1 MIHKVMRRLLTAI
14 VASAIILAARPP
26 ASSYTL
32 QYRDNSGIVARRWL
46 TSPIL
51 ISFST
56 SLSTPPSNI
65 KAGSD
70 VIGAT
75 RRALRHWAEAAD
87 IQFMELTSS
96 AQTMSPQNVGDGI
109 NLISVSADNAAV
121 FGASES
127 PGRTRV
133 FYDAGGA
140 IVEADIALNP
150 NELFSSDSTPGTYDL
165 ESTLT
170 HETGHLIGLDHS
182 AVIGATMQPRQPKN
196 GLYNLPALT
205 QRTLSED
212 DYAGARSLYGPRKGI
227 GSISGKL
234 MTNAAGRAETIFGG
248 HVFAEDIA
256 TGKVVAGSITLA
268 NGDYHLDGLP
278 AGEYRLIGQSLNGP
292 VTAADIAPAGGS
304 YFDLTETTPSF
315 RSFVGVGPNLSQL
328 IKVSAN
334 WAIDLNFFAFSIPPP
349 SLKPEVIGMNDELS
363 TAALPL
369 QPGKTFTIYIGGF
382 GVDQV
387 PVEGI
392 SLSSPF
398 MSVNAAT
405 VRPEEFATPFPVI
418 SFDVK
423 IARNVPPG
431 DYSIRLRS
439 STGELAYL
447 AGAVTIERESNSK

>member
-1 MIHKVMRRLLTAI
+1 MIHNVIRRLFTAI
-14 VASAIILAARPP
+14 VVSAIILAARPP

-32 QYRDNSGIVARRWL
+32 QYRDNSGVVARRWL

-51 ISFST
+51 VSFST
-56 SLSTPPSNI
+56 SLSVPPSNI

-75 RRALRHWAEAAD
+75 RRALRHWAAAAD

-96 AQTMSPQNVGDGI
+96 AQMMSPQNVGDGI
-109 NLISVSADNAAV
+109 NLISVSSDNAAV

-150 NELFSSDSTPGTYDL
+150 NEPFSSDGTPGTYDL

-170 HETGHLIGLDHS
+170 HEIGHLIGLDHS
-182 AVIGATMQPRQPKN
+182 AVIGATMQPRQPMN

-234 MTNAAGRAETIFGG
+234 MTSAAGRAETIFGA
-248 HVFAEDIA
+248 HVFAEDIS
-256 TGKVVAGSITLA
+256 TGKVVAGSVSLA

-278 AGEYRLIGQSLNGP
+278 PGEYRLIGQSLNGP
-292 VTAADIAPAGGS
+292 VAAADIAPSGGS
-304 YFDLTETTPSF
+304 YFSLTETTPSF
-315 RSFVGVGPNLSQL
+315 RSFVGVGPNLSQSTR
-328 IKVSAN
+328 VSAN
-334 WAIDLNFFAFSIPPP
+334 AAIDLSFFVFSNPP

-369 QPGKTFTIYIGGF
+369 QPGKTFTIYIGGE
-382 GVDQV
+382 GVDQLTADS
-387 PVEGI
+387 I
-392 SLSSPF
+392 SFSS
-398 MSVNAAT
+398 SLIKVNAGTLRA
-405 VRPEEFATPFPVI
+405 EEFATPFPVI
-418 SFDVK
+418 SFDVT
-423 IARNVPPG
+423 IGRNLQPG

-439 STGELAYL
+439 NTGELAYL
-447 AGAVTIERESNSK
+447 AGAVTIERTSNSK